1 VHNAVVDAVSHLGV
15 RHIDMPLT
23 PEAVWRAIQGVSA
36 SDPGTRAQ
44 AGPEYAGVA
53 GTDN

>member
-1 VHNAVVDAVSHLGV
+1 
-15 RHIDMPLT
+15 MPLT

-36 SDPGTRAQ
+36 SDPANRTQ

-53 GTDN
+53 APQS